1 MQNIIVKKTVE
12 VPNMP
17 RFVDGQKVRVSNSIA
32 DTLVDRGFA
41 VYDQCEK
48 VVTEKAKKMLAEKTT
63 KIENKVI
70 KKALN

>member
-17 RFVDGQKVRVSNSIA
+17 HFVDGQKVRVSDSIA

-48 VVTEKAKKMLAEKTT
+48 VVTEKAKKMLAEKEP
-63 KIENKVI
+63 KVENKI
-70 KKALN
+70 MKKS